1 MTKEQQEDKIGPV
14 DLFHT
19 LRRRKMSLE
28 RFLESEGINDL
39 EGWDEWISLNR
50 GTFSVSQDLYD
61 IVDEILSQ
69 THTTSVNN
77 LGSSPTPPTPSE
89 ANSIVLTSLQ
99 KEQENS
105 QETEVLPLSIT
116 PDESPTEDVTVEK
129 STKSKKEKK

>member
-1 MTKEQQEDKIGPV
+1 MTKEQEDKIGPV

-50 GTFSVSQDLYD
+50 GTFSVSQDLYS
-61 IVDEILSQ
+61 IVDEMLSS
-69 THTTSVNN
+69 THTAIVNN
-77 LGSSPTPPTPSE
+77 LGSSPTPPTPLE
-89 ANSIVLTSLQ
+89 ANSIVLTSPQ

-105 QETEVLPLSIT
+105 QEGEGHPLSIT
-116 PDESPTEDVTVEK
+116 PDESPMEDVTVEK
-129 STKSKKEKK
+129 ATKGRKEKK